1 MAAAEQNCEFA
12 AAEPL
17 FSGGLLYPAI
27 NTFEGGDVASLRR
40 STQSNIDIYQGA
52 TDYAFR
58 RGH

>member
-12 AAEPL
+12 AAEP
-17 FSGGLLYPAI
+17 FFRGGLLYPAI
-27 NTFEGGDVASLRR
+27 NTFEVAMWHCYVARR
-40 STQSNIDIYQGA
+40 KATLTYQGA